1 MTRQKIIE
9 QIQIC
14 RNAKCC
20 DCQYRGEEDGYPEC
34 MENMMEGIGSHIIHE
49 LQQIDKIMTF
59 CEKMANWHIDQAM
72 KYNDAALYV
81 DRDNERRIAGIYIRI
96 MNELK
101 ESGCDE
107 EEN

>member
-1 MTRQKIIE
+1 MTRQAIIE
-9 QIQIC
+9 QIQTC

-20 DCQYRGEEDGYPEC
+20 DCQYHGEEDGYPEC

-49 LQQIDKIMTF
+49 LQQIDKIITF
-59 CEKMANWHIDQAM
+59 CENMANWHIDQAM
-72 KYNDAALYV
+72 KYNDAALYGN
-81 DRDNERRIAGIYIRI
+81 RDNERRTAGIYIRI

-101 ESGCDE
+101 EGGRYE